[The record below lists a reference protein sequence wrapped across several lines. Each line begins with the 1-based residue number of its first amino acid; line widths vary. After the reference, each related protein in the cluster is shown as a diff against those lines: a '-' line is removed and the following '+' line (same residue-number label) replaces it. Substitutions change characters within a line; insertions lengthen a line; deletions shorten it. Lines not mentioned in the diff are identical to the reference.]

1 MGIIDPTACHSLI
14 EEFILGRDALTEMAE
29 SFREEMTRGLS
40 RTGNSSLRMLK
51 SYIGLPTGNE
61 TGEYLALDFGGTNL
75 RVLRILLEGQGKYKI
90 LKKVAKPLRVEGEY
104 DFIGTGSE
112 AVALFDFIAAL
123 IDETIEGNRS
133 DRFFLGHT
141 FSFPSS
147 QTSLR
152 DATLIKW
159 TKEFATGGVE
169 GRAVNKL
176 LQLAL
181 ERREIKNV
189 LPVAVINDTVAVLL
203 SAAYR
208 HGETFIGS
216 IYATGHNTCYYE
228 PEAEAG
234 EAPMIRN
241 LESGNFDKIPQNRFD
256 MWLDAR
262 SEKPG
267 EQLLEKMVAG
277 RYMGELF
284 GLALA
289 ELLGEKGKAYPFT
302 SVDISEIIRDE
313 TSNLP
318 RTGKILN
325 ANMTQDSVGQAAS
338 QSGDVKSLRTKM
350 VQARVGQFAPLSGA
364 ATILCNKTQKEFG
377 PEDAAMA
384 RELAATIVVRSARLV
399 SASFAGILSHM
410 GKNKETRQHIAVDGS
425 VYEKMPLVK
434 ETIQATIREL
444 LGVAGDNV
452 DTLLENGGSGLGAA
466 IAAAMAEK

>member
-14 EEFILGRDALTEMAE
+14 EEFTLGRDVLAEMAE
-29 SFREEMTRGLS
+29 SFRDEMTRGLS
-40 RTGNSSLRMLK
+40 PSGRSSLRMLK

-90 LKKVAKPLRVEGEY
+90 LKKVARPLRVEGEY
-104 DFIGTGSE
+104 DYIGAGSE
-112 AVALFDFIAAL
+112 AETLFDFIAVL
-123 IDETIEGNRS
+123 VDEAIEGNRT

-152 DATLIKW
+152 DATLISW

-169 GRAVNKL
+169 GRAVNEL
-176 LQLAL
+176 LRCAL
-181 ERREIKNV
+181 ERRGIKNV

-216 IYATGHNTCYYE
+216 IYATGHNTCYFE

-241 LESGNFDKIPQNRFD
+241 LESGNFDKVPQNRFD
-256 MWLDAR
+256 RWLDAH

-289 ELLGEKGKAYPFT
+289 ELLGEKGKVYPFT
-302 SVDISEIIRDE
+302 SVDISEIIKDE
-313 TSNLP
+313 TDDLL
-318 RTGKILN
+318 RDGKILN
-325 ANMTQDSVGQAAS
+325 TKMTRACVGQPGFYSDAS
-338 QSGDVKSLRTKM
+338 M
-350 VQARVGQFAPLSGA
+350 
-364 ATILCNKTQKEFG
+364 ILCHKTQKEFAL
-377 PEDAAMA
+377 EDVAMA
-384 RELAATIVVRSARLV
+384 RELAVAIVVRSARLV
-399 SASFAGILSHM
+399 GASFSGILDHM

-434 ETIQATIREL
+434 ENIRATLREL
-444 LGVAGDNV
+444 LGAAGDNI

>member
-1 MGIIDPTACHSLI
+1 MGIIDPTACYSLI
-14 EEFILGRDALTEMAE
+14 EEFTLGRDVLAEMAE
-29 SFREEMTRGLS
+29 SFRDEMTRGLS
-40 RTGNSSLRMLK
+40 HSGRSSLRMLK

-90 LKKVAKPLRVEGEY
+90 LKKVARPLRVEGEY
-104 DFIGTGSE
+104 DYIGAGSE
-112 AVALFDFIAAL
+112 AETLFDFIAVL
-123 IDETIEGNRS
+123 VDEAIEGNRT

-152 DATLIKW
+152 DATLISW

-169 GRAVNKL
+169 GRAVNEL
-176 LQLAL
+176 LRLAL
-181 ERREIKNV
+181 EHRGIKNV

-216 IYATGHNTCYYE
+216 IYATGHNTCYFE

-241 LESGNFDKIPQNRFD
+241 LESGNFDIVPQNRFD
-256 MWLDAR
+256 MWLDVH
-262 SEKPG
+262 SEKTG

-289 ELLGEKGKAYPFT
+289 ELLGEKGKVYPFT
-302 SVDISEIIRDE
+302 SVDISEIIKDE
-313 TSNLP
+313 TDDLL
-318 RTGKILN
+318 RDGKILN
-325 ANMTQDSVGQAAS
+325 TKMTRACVGQPGFYSDAS
-338 QSGDVKSLRTKM
+338 M
-350 VQARVGQFAPLSGA
+350 
-364 ATILCNKTQKEFG
+364 ILCHKTQKEFAL
-377 PEDAAMA
+377 EDVAMA
-384 RELAATIVVRSARLV
+384 RELAVAIVVRSARLV
-399 SASFAGILSHM
+399 GASFSGILDHM

-434 ETIQATIREL
+434 ENIRATLREL
-444 LGVAGDNV
+444 LGAAGDNI

>member
-14 EEFILGRDALTEMAE
+14 EEFTLGRDVLAEMAE
-29 SFREEMTRGLS
+29 SFRDEMTRGLS
-40 RTGNSSLRMLK
+40 HSGRSSLRMLK

-90 LKKVAKPLRVEGEY
+90 LKKVARPLRVEGEY
-104 DFIGTGSE
+104 DYIGAGSE
-112 AVALFDFIAAL
+112 AETLFDFIAVL
-123 IDETIEGNRS
+123 VDEAMEGNRT

-152 DATLIKW
+152 DATLISW

-169 GRAVNKL
+169 GRAVNEL
-176 LQLAL
+176 LRLAL
-181 ERREIKNV
+181 ERRGIKNV

-216 IYATGHNTCYYE
+216 IYATGHNTCYFE

-241 LESGNFDKIPQNRFD
+241 LESGNFDIVPQNRFD
-256 MWLDAR
+256 MWLDAH

-289 ELLGEKGKAYPFT
+289 ELLGEKGKVYPFT
-302 SVDISEIIRDE
+302 SVDISEIIKDE
-313 TSNLP
+313 TDDLL
-318 RTGKILN
+318 RAGKILN
-325 ANMTQDSVGQAAS
+325 AKMTQACVGQPQSHFKSAAI
-338 QSGDVKSLRTKM
+338 
-350 VQARVGQFAPLSGA
+350 LS
-364 ATILCNKTQKEFG
+364 NKTQKEFAL
-377 PEDAAMA
+377 EDVAMA
-384 RELAATIVVRSARLV
+384 RELAAAIVVRSARLV
-399 SASFAGILSHM
+399 GASFSGILGHM

-434 ETIQATIREL
+434 ENIRATLREL
-444 LGVAGDNV
+444 LGAAGDNI
-452 DTLLENGGSGLGAA
+452 DTILENGGSGLGAA

>member
-14 EEFILGRDALTEMAE
+14 EEFTLGRDVLAEMAE
-29 SFREEMTRGLS
+29 SFRDEMTRGLS
-40 RTGNSSLRMLK
+40 HSGRSSLRMLK

-90 LKKVAKPLRVEGEY
+90 LKKVARPLRVEGEY
-104 DFIGTGSE
+104 DYIGAGSE
-112 AVALFDFIAAL
+112 AETLFDFIAVL
-123 IDETIEGNRS
+123 VDEAIEGNRT

-152 DATLIKW
+152 DATLISW

-169 GRAVNKL
+169 GRAVNEL
-176 LQLAL
+176 LRLAL
-181 ERREIKNV
+181 ERRGIKNV

-216 IYATGHNTCYYE
+216 IYATGHNTCYFE

-241 LESGNFDKIPQNRFD
+241 LESGNFDIVPQNRFD
-256 MWLDAR
+256 MWLDAH

-289 ELLGEKGKAYPFT
+289 ELLGEKGKVYPFT
-302 SVDISEIIRDE
+302 SVDISEIIKDE
-313 TSNLP
+313 TDDLL
-318 RTGKILN
+318 RAGKILN
-325 ANMTQDSVGQAAS
+325 AKMTQACVGQPQSHFKSAAI
-338 QSGDVKSLRTKM
+338 
-350 VQARVGQFAPLSGA
+350 LS
-364 ATILCNKTQKEFG
+364 NKTQKEFAL
-377 PEDAAMA
+377 EDVAMA
-384 RELAATIVVRSARLV
+384 RELAAAIVVRSARLV
-399 SASFAGILSHM
+399 GASFSGILGHM

-434 ETIQATIREL
+434 ENIRATLREL
-444 LGVAGDNV
+444 LGAAGDNI
-452 DTLLENGGSGLGAA
+452 DTILENGGSGLGAA

>member
-14 EEFILGRDALTEMAE
+14 EEFTLGRDVLAEMAE
-29 SFREEMTRGLS
+29 SFRDEMTRGLS
-40 RTGNSSLRMLK
+40 HSGRSSLRMLK

-90 LKKVAKPLRVEGEY
+90 LKKVARPLRVEGEY
-104 DFIGTGSE
+104 DYIGAGSE
-112 AVALFDFIAAL
+112 AETLFDFIAVL
-123 IDETIEGNRS
+123 VDEAIEGNRT

-152 DATLIKW
+152 DATLISW

-169 GRAVNKL
+169 GRAVNEL
-176 LQLAL
+176 LRLAL
-181 ERREIKNV
+181 EHRGIKNV

-216 IYATGHNTCYYE
+216 IYATGHNTCYFE

-241 LESGNFDKIPQNRFD
+241 LESGNFDIVPQNRFD
-256 MWLDAR
+256 MWLDAH

-289 ELLGEKGKAYPFT
+289 ELLGEKGKVYPFT
-302 SVDISEIIRDE
+302 SVDISEIIKDE
-313 TSNLP
+313 TDDLL
-318 RTGKILN
+318 RAGKILN
-325 ANMTQDSVGQAAS
+325 AKMTQACVGQPQSHFKSAAI
-338 QSGDVKSLRTKM
+338 
-350 VQARVGQFAPLSGA
+350 LS
-364 ATILCNKTQKEFG
+364 NKTQKEFAL
-377 PEDAAMA
+377 EDVAMA
-384 RELAATIVVRSARLV
+384 RELAAAIVVRSARLV
-399 SASFAGILSHM
+399 GASFSGILGHM

-434 ETIQATIREL
+434 ENIRATLREL
-444 LGVAGDNV
+444 LGAAGDNI
-452 DTLLENGGSGLGAA
+452 DTILENGGSGLGAA

>member
-1 MGIIDPTACHSLI
+1 MGIIDPTACYSLI
-14 EEFILGRDALTEMAE
+14 EEFTLGRDVLAEMAE
-29 SFREEMTRGLS
+29 SFRDEMTRGLS
-40 RTGNSSLRMLK
+40 HSGRSSLRMLK

-90 LKKVAKPLRVEGEY
+90 LKKVARPLRVEGEY
-104 DFIGTGSE
+104 DYICAGSE
-112 AVALFDFIAAL
+112 AETLFDFIAVL
-123 IDETIEGNRS
+123 VDEAIEGNRT

-152 DATLIKW
+152 DATLISW

-169 GRAVNKL
+169 GRAVNEL
-176 LQLAL
+176 LRLAL
-181 ERREIKNV
+181 EHRGIKNV

-216 IYATGHNTCYYE
+216 IYATGHNTCYFE
-228 PEAEAG
+228 PD
-234 EAPMIRN
+234 
-241 LESGNFDKIPQNRFD
+241 FDIVPQNRFD
-256 MWLDAR
+256 MWLDAH

-325 ANMTQDSVGQAAS
+325 ANMTQDSVGQATS
-338 QSGDVKSLRTKM
+338 QSGDVKSLRTKT

-444 LGVAGDNV
+444 LGAAGDNV

>member
-14 EEFILGRDALTEMAE
+14 EEFTLGRDVLAEMAE
-29 SFREEMTRGLS
+29 SFRDEMTRGLS
-40 RTGNSSLRMLK
+40 HSGRSSLRMLK

-90 LKKVAKPLRVEGEY
+90 LKKVARPLRVEGEY
-104 DFIGTGSE
+104 DYIGAGSE
-112 AVALFDFIAAL
+112 AETLFDFIAVL
-123 IDETIEGNRS
+123 VDEAIEGNRT

-152 DATLIKW
+152 DATLISW

-169 GRAVNKL
+169 GRAVNEL
-176 LQLAL
+176 LRLAL
-181 ERREIKNV
+181 EHRGIKNV

-216 IYATGHNTCYYE
+216 IYATGHNTCYFE

-241 LESGNFDKIPQNRFD
+241 LESGNFDIVPQNRFD
-256 MWLDAR
+256 MWLDAH

-289 ELLGEKGKAYPFT
+289 ELLGEKGKMYPFT

-313 TSNLP
+313 TDDLFRDGKNLN
-318 RTGKILN
+318 TK
-325 ANMTQDSVGQAAS
+325 MTQACVRQPQSHFKSAAI
-338 QSGDVKSLRTKM
+338 
-350 VQARVGQFAPLSGA
+350 LS
-364 ATILCNKTQKEFG
+364 NKTQKEFAL
-377 PEDAAMA
+377 EDVAMA
-384 RELAATIVVRSARLV
+384 RELAAAIVVRSARLV
-399 SASFAGILSHM
+399 GASFSGILGHM

-434 ETIQATIREL
+434 ENIQATLREL
-444 LGVAGDNV
+444 LGAAGDNI

>member
-14 EEFILGRDALTEMAE
+14 EEFTLGRDVLAEMAE
-29 SFREEMTRGLS
+29 SFRDEMTRGLS
-40 RTGNSSLRMLK
+40 HSGRSSLRMLK

-90 LKKVAKPLRVEGEY
+90 LKKVARPLRVEGEY
-104 DFIGTGSE
+104 DYIGAGSE
-112 AVALFDFIAAL
+112 AETLFDFIAVL
-123 IDETIEGNRS
+123 VDEAIEGNRT

-152 DATLIKW
+152 DATLISW

-169 GRAVNKL
+169 GRAVNEL
-176 LQLAL
+176 LRLAL
-181 ERREIKNV
+181 EHRGIKNV

-216 IYATGHNTCYYE
+216 IYATGHNTCYFE

-241 LESGNFDKIPQNRFD
+241 LESGNFDIVPQNRFD
-256 MWLDAR
+256 MWLDAH

-289 ELLGEKGKAYPFT
+289 ELLGEKGKMYPFT

-313 TSNLP
+313 TDDLFRDGKNLN
-318 RTGKILN
+318 TK
-325 ANMTQDSVGQAAS
+325 MTQACVRQPQSHFKSAAI
-338 QSGDVKSLRTKM
+338 
-350 VQARVGQFAPLSGA
+350 LS
-364 ATILCNKTQKEFG
+364 NKTQKEFAL
-377 PEDAAMA
+377 EDVAMA
-384 RELAATIVVRSARLV
+384 RELAAAIVVRSARLV
-399 SASFAGILSHM
+399 GASFSGILGHM

-434 ETIQATIREL
+434 ENIRATLREL
-444 LGVAGDNV
+444 LGAAGDNI
-452 DTLLENGGSGLGAA
+452 DTILENGGSGLGAA

>member
-1 MGIIDPTACHSLI
+1 MGIIDPTACYSLI
-14 EEFILGRDALTEMAE
+14 EEFTLGRDVLAEMAE
-29 SFREEMTRGLS
+29 SFRDEMTRGLS
-40 RTGNSSLRMLK
+40 HSGRSSLRMLK

-90 LKKVAKPLRVEGEY
+90 LKKVARPLRVEGEY
-104 DFIGTGSE
+104 NYIGAGSE
-112 AVALFDFIAAL
+112 AETLFDFIAVL
-123 IDETIEGNRS
+123 VDEAIEGNRT

-152 DATLIKW
+152 DATLISW

-169 GRAVNKL
+169 GRAVNEL
-176 LQLAL
+176 LRLAL
-181 ERREIKNV
+181 EHRGIKNV

-208 HGETFIGS
+208 HGDTFIGS
-216 IYATGHNTCYYE
+216 IYATGHNTCYFE

-241 LESGNFDKIPQNRFD
+241 LESGNFDIVPQNRFD
-256 MWLDAR
+256 MWLDAH

-289 ELLGEKGKAYPFT
+289 ELLGEKGKVYPFT

-313 TSNLP
+313 TDDLLRDGKNLN
-318 RTGKILN
+318 TK
-325 ANMTQDSVGQAAS
+325 MTQACVRQPQSHFKSAAI
-338 QSGDVKSLRTKM
+338 
-350 VQARVGQFAPLSGA
+350 LS
-364 ATILCNKTQKEFG
+364 NKTQKEFVL
-377 PEDAAMA
+377 EDVAMA
-384 RELAATIVVRSARLV
+384 RELAAAIVVRSARLV
-399 SASFAGILSHM
+399 GASFSGILGHM

-434 ETIQATIREL
+434 EHIQATLREL
-444 LGVAGDNV
+444 LGAAGDNI

>member
-1 MGIIDPTACHSLI
+1 MGIIDPTACYSLI
-14 EEFILGRDALTEMAE
+14 EEFTLGRDVLAEMAE
-29 SFREEMTRGLS
+29 SFRDEMTRGLS
-40 RTGNSSLRMLK
+40 HSGRSSLRMLK

-90 LKKVAKPLRVEGEY
+90 LKKVARPLRVEGEY
-104 DFIGTGSE
+104 DYIGAGSE
-112 AVALFDFIAAL
+112 AETLFDFIAVL
-123 IDETIEGNRS
+123 VDEAIEGNRT

-152 DATLIKW
+152 DATLISW

-169 GRAVNKL
+169 GRAVNEL
-176 LQLAL
+176 LRLAL
-181 ERREIKNV
+181 EHRGIKNV

-216 IYATGHNTCYYE
+216 IYATGHNTCYFE

-241 LESGNFDKIPQNRFD
+241 LESGNFDIVPQNRFD
-256 MWLDAR
+256 MWLDAH

-289 ELLGEKGKAYPFT
+289 ELLGEKGKVYPFT
-302 SVDISEIIRDE
+302 SVDISEIIKDE
-313 TSNLP
+313 TDDLL
-318 RTGKILN
+318 RDGKILN
-325 ANMTQDSVGQAAS
+325 TKMTRACVGQPQSHFKSAAIIS
-338 QSGDVKSLRTKM
+338 
-350 VQARVGQFAPLSGA
+350 
-364 ATILCNKTQKEFG
+364 NKTQKEFAL
-377 PEDAAMA
+377 EDVAMA
-384 RELAATIVVRSARLV
+384 RELAAAIVVRSARLV
-399 SASFAGILSHM
+399 GASFSGILDHM

-434 ETIQATIREL
+434 ENIRATLREL
-444 LGVAGDNV
+444 LGAAGDNI

>member
-1 MGIIDPTACHSLI
+1 MGIIDPTACYSLI
-14 EEFILGRDALTEMAE
+14 EEFTLGRDVLAEMAE
-29 SFREEMTRGLS
+29 SFRDEMTRGLS
-40 RTGNSSLRMLK
+40 HSGRASLRMLK

-90 LKKVAKPLRVEGEY
+90 LKKVARPLRVEGEY
-104 DFIGTGSE
+104 DYICAGSE
-112 AVALFDFIAAL
+112 AETLFDFIAVL
-123 IDETIEGNRS
+123 VDEAIEGNRT

-152 DATLIKW
+152 DATLISW

-169 GRAVNKL
+169 GRAVNEL
-176 LQLAL
+176 LRLAL
-181 ERREIKNV
+181 EHRGIKNV

-216 IYATGHNTCYYE
+216 IYATGHNTCYFE
-228 PEAEAG
+228 PEADAG
-234 EAPMIRN
+234 EAPMIR
-241 LESGNFDKIPQNRFD
+241 FD
-256 MWLDAR
+256 MWLDAH

-267 EQLLEKMVAG
+267 EQLMEKMVAG

-325 ANMTQDSVGQAAS
+325 ANMTQDSVGQATS
-338 QSGDVKSLRTKM
+338 QSGDVKSLRTKT

-444 LGVAGDNV
+444 LGAAGDNV

>member
-14 EEFILGRDALTEMAE
+14 EEFTLGRDVLAEMAE
-29 SFREEMTRGLS
+29 SFRDEMTRGLS
-40 RTGNSSLRMLK
+40 HSGRSSLRMLK

-90 LKKVAKPLRVEGEY
+90 LKKVARPLRVEGEY
-104 DFIGTGSE
+104 DYIGAGSE
-112 AVALFDFIAAL
+112 AETLFDFIAVL
-123 IDETIEGNRS
+123 VDEAIEGNRT

-152 DATLIKW
+152 DATLISW

-169 GRAVNKL
+169 GRAVNEL
-176 LQLAL
+176 LRLAL
-181 ERREIKNV
+181 EHRGIKNV

-216 IYATGHNTCYYE
+216 IYATGHNTCYFE
-228 PEAEAG
+228 PEAESG

-241 LESGNFDKIPQNRFD
+241 LESGNFDKVPQNRFD
-256 MWLDAR
+256 MWLDAH

-289 ELLGEKGKAYPFT
+289 ELLGEKGKMYPFT

-313 TSNLP
+313 TDDLI
-318 RTGKILN
+318 RAGKILN
-325 ANMTQDSVGQAAS
+325 
-338 QSGDVKSLRTKM
+338 TKM
-350 VQARVGQFAPLSGA
+350 TRACGGQPGFYSDASM
-364 ATILCNKTQKEFG
+364 ILCNKAQKEFG
-377 PEDAAMA
+377 QEDVAMA
-384 RELAATIVVRSARLV
+384 RELAAAIVVRSARLV
-399 SASFAGILSHM
+399 GASFSGILGHM

-434 ETIQATIREL
+434 ENIRATLREL
-444 LGVAGDNV
+444 LGAAGDNI
-452 DTLLENGGSGLGAA
+452 DTILENGGSGLGAA

>member
-1 MGIIDPTACHSLI
+1 MGIIDPTACYSLI
-14 EEFILGRDALTEMAE
+14 EEFALGRDVLAEMAE
-29 SFREEMTRGLS
+29 SFRDEMTRGLS
-40 RTGNSSLRMLK
+40 HSGRSSLRMLK

-90 LKKVAKPLRVEGEY
+90 LKKVARPLRVEGEY
-104 DFIGTGSE
+104 DYIGAGSE
-112 AVALFDFIAAL
+112 AETLFDFIAVLA
-123 IDETIEGNRS
+123 DEAIEGNRT

-152 DATLIKW
+152 DAILISW

-169 GRAVNKL
+169 GRAVNEL
-176 LQLAL
+176 LRCAL
-181 ERREIKNV
+181 ERRGIKNV

-216 IYATGHNTCYYE
+216 IYATGHNTCYFE

-241 LESGNFDKIPQNRFD
+241 LESGNFDKVPQNRFD
-256 MWLDAR
+256 RWLDAH

-289 ELLGEKGKAYPFT
+289 ELLGEKGKVYPFT
-302 SVDISEIIRDE
+302 SVDISEIIKDE
-313 TSNLP
+313 TDDLL
-318 RTGKILN
+318 RDGKILN
-325 ANMTQDSVGQAAS
+325 TKMTRACVGQPGFYSDAS
-338 QSGDVKSLRTKM
+338 M
-350 VQARVGQFAPLSGA
+350 
-364 ATILCNKTQKEFG
+364 ILCHKTQKEFAL
-377 PEDAAMA
+377 EDVAMA
-384 RELAATIVVRSARLV
+384 WELAVAIVVRSARLV
-399 SASFAGILSHM
+399 GASFSGILDHM

-434 ETIQATIREL
+434 ENIRATLREL
-444 LGVAGDNV
+444 LGAAGDNI